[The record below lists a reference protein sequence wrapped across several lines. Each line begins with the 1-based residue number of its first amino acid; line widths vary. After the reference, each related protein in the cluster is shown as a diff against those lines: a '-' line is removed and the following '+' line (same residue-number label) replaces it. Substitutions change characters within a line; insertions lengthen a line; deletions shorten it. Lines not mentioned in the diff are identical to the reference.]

1 MRKQHLFYP
10 FLTIVLIISTVNCI
24 KGQMGGFGSSSDFK
38 KDGFI
43 KKPVVLEA
51 YWNAV
56 HDPLGELAA
65 FDNSSSGFLIK
76 LRRNTG
82 VTPQYPF
89 AVGGG
94 LAYKRSLFDPVQ
106 EKFYE
111 FTVLQ
116 ESGNKTYRY
125 EAYNQGVFS
134 SYGIYFNGE
143 ILLDEKFLLA
153 PKLGFYR
160 TSWTINGTT
169 SVYGESK
176 VDKIDYSG
184 NFMSISPGL
193 EAKYFLTPKFGLAI
207 DYDYNFQIETGGTES
222 RSFKSWQISLGAFLQ
237 LWGGNK

>member
-1 MRKQHLFYP
+1 MRKQFLFNS
-10 FLTIVLIISTVNCI
+10 LLIIMCLTSASGYL
-24 KGQMGGFGSSSDFK
+24 KGQMGGFGSSSDFNRE
-38 KDGFI
+38 GFF

-65 FDNSSSGFLIK
+65 FENSSSGFLVK

-82 VTPQYPF
+82 VTKQYPF
-89 AVGGG
+89 AIGGG
-94 LAYKRSLFDPVQ
+94 LVFKRSLFNPVQ
-106 EKFYE
+106 DKFYE
-111 FTVLQ
+111 YTVLK

-125 EAYNQGVFS
+125 EAYNQGIFS

-143 ILLDEKFLLA
+143 YLLDEKFLVA

-160 TSWTINGTT
+160 TTWTIDGTT
-169 SVYGESK
+169 SVYGEAE

-184 NFMSISPGL
+184 NFMSISPGI
-193 EAKYFLTPKFGLAI
+193 EAKYFFTPKFGLAF